1 MTIID
6 TTRQLFSTFF
16 DWGIPLF
23 TNCPFLF
30 KEIKMANESQDQS
43 FPYKFTIL
51 SESEV
56 ASLKTIDGKV
66 DPINMVEYKDKDD
79 QLVTPLPLYIP
90 EDQLEAELEKEDENK
105 RPK

>member
-1 MTIID
+1 
-6 TTRQLFSTFF
+6 
-16 DWGIPLF
+16 
-23 TNCPFLF
+23 
-30 KEIKMANESQDQS
+30 MANESQDQS

-79 QLVTPLPLYIP
+79 EVVTPLPLYIP
-90 EDQLEAELEKEDENK
+90 EDHLEAELEKEDEK
-105 RPK
+105 QKPK